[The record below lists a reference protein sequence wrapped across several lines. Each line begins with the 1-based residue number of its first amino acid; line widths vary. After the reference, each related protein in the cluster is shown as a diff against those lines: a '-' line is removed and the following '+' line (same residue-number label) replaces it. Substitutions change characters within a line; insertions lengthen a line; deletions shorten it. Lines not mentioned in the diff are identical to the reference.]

1 MTDSTLGFWYFF
13 EGLPVA
19 CCLEAGMIPQM
30 AREPPPLNR
39 PSHQVQV
46 CKQSRWALRLG
57 RRRAGVEY
65 FSFQNPFFSLRGSI
79 SKIPSSF
86 PSSFSPL
93 KLLNASEILPYTEG
107 KGSSQAPRGSGCQS
121 GDWDSG
127 TFLQILGG
135 LPPPST
141 AEPILPVMRSG
152 RGGQVRRS
160 PLEALAQSPGSRM
173 FLVM

>member
-46 CKQSRWALRLG
+46 CKQSRWALRPG

-107 KGSSQAPRGSGCQS
+107 KGSSKPPEGVGARV
-121 GDWDSG
+121 G
-127 TFLQILGG
+127 TGTQVLSCKSWVAFHHPAQLS
-135 LPPPST
+135 PSS
-141 AEPILPVMRSG
+141 L
-152 RGGQVRRS
+152 
-160 PLEALAQSPGSRM
+160 
-173 FLVM
+173 